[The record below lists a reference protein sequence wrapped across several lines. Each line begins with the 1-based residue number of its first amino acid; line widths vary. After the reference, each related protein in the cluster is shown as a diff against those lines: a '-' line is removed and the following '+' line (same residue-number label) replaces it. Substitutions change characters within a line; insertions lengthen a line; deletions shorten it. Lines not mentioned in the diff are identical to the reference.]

1 MSRELNL
8 LCGWLRTSSNV
19 VVFTGAG
26 MSTESGLPDFR
37 SPDGMW
43 KKQDPRQLA
52 SIRAFNLNPHNFFEF
67 YRMRV
72 ENLNKAAPHDG
83 HFILAEWEKKN
94 RVKHI
99 ITQNVDGFHSIAGSR
114 SVSELHGSLRYSY
127 CNECRR
133 DYPIEKLFT
142 ADVVPQCEACP
153 GKVRPGVV
161 LFGENLPLE
170 ALEMADRETSK
181 ADLFIVIGSSLE
193 VSPANYFPV
202 KAKNA
207 GARLAIINLEETPLD
222 DIADIIIRG
231 KAKEVLLEMDNLIC
245 GRPSF

>member
-1 MSRELNL
+1 MSKELNL
-8 LCGWLRTSSNV
+8 LSGWLRTSSNV

-43 KKQDPRQLA
+43 RKEDPRQLA
-52 SIRAFNLNPHNFFEF
+52 SIRALNLNSHNFFDF

-99 ITQNVDGFHSIAGSR
+99 ITQNVDGFHTMAGSKY
-114 SVSELHGSLRYSY
+114 VSELHGSLRYAY
-127 CNECRR
+127 CHECKR

-142 ADVVPQCEACP
+142 ADVPQCDACS

-161 LFGENLPLE
+161 LFGENLSLG
-170 ALEMADRETSK
+170 ALEMADSETSQ

-202 KAKNA
+202 KAKNL

-222 DIADIIIRG
+222 DMADIIIRG
-231 KAKEVLLEMDNLIC
+231 KAKEVLLDIDNIIS